1 MKLLC
6 GGAVRRIVALVFGL
20 GLIGP
25 ALATPSIVI
34 DVATGQVLEQDQA
47 TAVWFPAS
55 TTKLMTAYVALD
67 AVRKGR
73 ITLDTP
79 LVVSERAAEQAPSKM
94 GFRVGQEVTLRNALV
109 MLMVKS
115 ANDIAV
121 TIAEGVSGSVE
132 AFAGDMNRASATIG
146 MKESYWVNPNGL
158 PDDRQVSSARDL
170 ALLGRALLVDFPES
184 ADLYHIGA
192 FRIGRRIMP
201 THNGLLRQY
210 AGADGMKTGFT
221 CPAGYNLVASATR
234 GGKRLIAVVLGAPS
248 GAARTIRTASLF
260 DRAFAGAQPLGLA
273 TELPGPGVGPAPDQR
288 DKICLHRGKAHKQ
301 YVAEFEDA
309 PIQMVVDPTNR
320 LGQGSAGGLSPQPAA
335 AYQPIVVH
343 TGRVEGYAG
352 PVAKPR
358 DPSLAVGA
366 DDPSGPQLVPT
377 PMSEP
382 GKLVVWSA
390 AGSKAALAATDQDA
404 DAEEPHAKSGKHKAK
419 GKGRHN
425 ASAKAQDNAE
435 NGDESPDAGKAKPRK
450 HGPGKAKHH
459 HSSHST
465 AAAGR
470 GQLAEAQ

>member
-6 GGAVRRIVALVFGL
+6 GGAVGRIVALVFGL

-132 AFAGDMNRASATIG
+132 AFAGEMNQASAAIG

-158 PDDRQVSSARDL
+158 PDDRQVTSARDL

-201 THNGLLRQY
+201 THNGLLKQY
-210 AGADGMKTGFT
+210 PGADGMKTGFT

-234 GGKRLIAVVLGAPS
+234 GGKRLITVVLGAPS
-248 GAARTIRTASLF
+248 GMARTLRTAALF
-260 DRAFAGAQPLGLA
+260 DRAFAGAQPQGSA
-273 TELPGPGVGPAPDQR
+273 AALPGPGVGPAPDQR

-301 YVAEFEDA
+301 YVAEFEEA
-309 PIQMVVDPTNR
+309 PIQIVADPAARTGEGSGGR
-320 LGQGSAGGLSPQPAA
+320 LGSQTIAFE
-335 AYQPIVVH
+335 PIVVH
-343 TGRVEGYAG
+343 TGREDGYVG
-352 PVAKPR
+352 PVARPR
-358 DPSLAVGA
+358 NPGLAVGA
-366 DDPSGPQLVPT
+366 DDPSGPQLVPA
-377 PMSEP
+377 PLAEA

-390 AGSKAALAATDQDA
+390 SGAKAVATAEQDA
-404 DAEEPHAKSGKHKAK
+404 DAEEPHAKPGKHKVKAK
-419 GKGRHN
+419 GHHHD
-425 ASAKAQDNAE
+425 SAKAAQDDT
-435 NGDESPDAGKAKPRK
+435 GDDSSDAPASKAKPRK

-459 HSSHST
+459 HSSRST
-465 AAAGR
+465 AAAR
-470 GQLAEAQ
+470 RSELAEAQ

>member
-6 GGAVRRIVALVFGL
+6 GGALSLIVALAIGL
-20 GLIGP
+20 GLAAP

-34 DVATGQVLEQDQA
+34 DVASGQVLEQDQA

-79 LVVSERAAEQAPSKM
+79 LVVSERATQQAPSKM
-94 GFRVGQEVTLRNALV
+94 GFRIGQQVTLRNALV

-132 AFAGDMNRASATIG
+132 AFAGEMNQASAAIG

-158 PDDRQVSSARDL
+158 PDDRQVTSARDL

-201 THNGLLRQY
+201 THNGLLKVY
-210 AGADGMKTGFT
+210 PGADGMKTGFT

-234 GGKRLIAVVLGAPS
+234 GSRRLITVVLGAPS
-248 GAARTIRTASLF
+248 GMARTLRTAELF
-260 DRAFAGAQPLGLA
+260 DRAFQGAQTQGA
-273 TELPGPGVGPAPDQR
+273 ASELPGPGVGPAPDQR
-288 DKICLHRGKAHKQ
+288 DKICLRRGKAYKQ

-309 PIQMVVDPTNR
+309 PIEMIGD
-320 LGQGSAGGLSPQPAA
+320 GGKKSSEGGAAHLKPQPLSFE
-335 AYQPIVVH
+335 PIVVH
-343 TGRVEGYAG
+343 TGPVEGYAG

-358 DPSLAVGA
+358 DPKLAVGA
-366 DDPSGPQLVPT
+366 DDPSGPKLVPA
-377 PMSEP
+377 PLAEP

-390 AGSKAALAATDQDA
+390 AGAKALATTEDDA
-404 DAEEPHAKSGKHKAK
+404 DAEQPHGKSGKHKLK
-419 GKGRHN
+419 GKGHPH
-425 ASAKAQDNAE
+425 ASAKAQDRAD
-435 NGDESPDAGKAKPRK
+435 NGDDASDAGAAKAKPHK
-450 HGPGKAKHH
+450 HGPGKAKHR
-459 HSSHST
+459 SSHST
-465 AAAGR
+465 ASAHSSR
-470 GQLAEAQ
+470 LAEAQ

>member
-1 MKLLC
+1 MKLLS
-6 GGAVRRIVALVFGL
+6 GGALRLIVAMALGL
-20 GLIGP
+20 GLATP
-25 ALATPSIVI
+25 VLATPSIVI

-79 LVVSERAAEQAPSKM
+79 LVVSQRATEQAPSKM
-94 GFRVGQEVTLRNALV
+94 GFRVGQQVTLRNALV

-115 ANDIAV
+115 ANDVAV

-132 AFAGDMNRASATIG
+132 AFAGEMNQASAAIG

-192 FRIGRRIMP
+192 LRIGRRIMP
-201 THNGLLRQY
+201 THNGLLKLY
-210 AGADGMKTGFT
+210 PGADGMKTGFT
-221 CPAGYNLVASATR
+221 CPAGYNLVASATH
-234 GGKRLIAVVLGAPS
+234 GSKRLITVVLGAPS
-248 GAARTIRTASLF
+248 GLARTLRTAELF
-260 DRAFAGAQPLGLA
+260 DRAFQGAQSQGLA
-273 TELPGPGVGPAPDQR
+273 ADLPGPGVGPAPDQR
-288 DKICLHRGKAHKQ
+288 DKICIHRGKAHKQ

-309 PIQMVVDPTNR
+309 PIEMVADPAKK
-320 LGQGSAGGLSPQPAA
+320 SSEGGGAHLNAQPLSFE
-335 AYQPIVVH
+335 PILVH
-343 TGRVEGYAG
+343 TGPVEGYAG

-358 DPSLAVGA
+358 DPKLAVGA
-366 DDPSGPQLVPT
+366 DDPSGPQLVSAPLA
-377 PMSEP
+377 EP

-390 AGSKAALAATDQDA
+390 SGAKALAAAEQDA
-404 DAEEPHAKSGKHKAK
+404 AVEETHGKGGKHKLK
-419 GKGRHN
+419 GKGHSH
-425 ASAKAQDNAE
+425 ASAKAQDGAE
-435 NGDESPDAGKAKPRK
+435 SGDDTSDAGAGKAKPHK

-459 HSSHST
+459 SSHST
-465 AAAGR
+465 AAAR
-470 GQLAEAQ
+470 GSRLAEAQ

>member
-1 MKLLC
+1 MKTLC
-6 GGAVRRIVALVFGL
+6 GGALRLIVALALGL
-20 GLIGP
+20 GLAAP
-25 ALATPSIVI
+25 VLATPSIVI

-55 TTKLMTAYVALD
+55 TSKLMTAYVALD

-79 LVVSERAAEQAPSKM
+79 LVVSQRALDQAPSKM
-94 GFRVGQEVTLRNALV
+94 GFRVGEEVTLRNALV

-132 AFAGDMNRASATIG
+132 AFAGEMNRASAAIG

-201 THNGLLRQY
+201 THNGLLKLY
-210 AGADGMKTGFT
+210 PGADGMKTGFT

-234 GGKRLIAVVLGAPS
+234 GSKRLITVVLGAPS
-248 GAARTIRTASLF
+248 GMARTLRTAELF
-260 DRAFAGAQPLGLA
+260 DRAFQGPQAQGLA
-273 TELPGPGVGPAPDQR
+273 AELPGPGVGPAPDQR
-288 DKICLHRGKAHKQ
+288 DKICIHRGKAHKQ
-301 YVAEFEDA
+301 YVAEFEEA
-309 PIQMVVDPTNR
+309 PIEMVADPAKKSSEAGATR
-320 LGQGSAGGLSPQPAA
+320 LTAQPLSFG
-335 AYQPIVVH
+335 PILVH
-343 TGRVEGYAG
+343 TGRVEGYVG
-352 PVAKPR
+352 PVARAR
-358 DPSLAVGA
+358 DPSLAIGA
-366 DDPSGPQLVPT
+366 DDPSGPQLVSAPLA
-377 PMSEP
+377 EP

-390 AGSKAALAATDQDA
+390 SGAKALAAAEQDA
-404 DAEEPHAKSGKHKAK
+404 ATEETH
-419 GKGRHN
+419 GKGGKRKLKGRGHHH
-425 ASAKAQDNAE
+425 SAKAEGGAE
-435 NGDESPDAGKAKPRK
+435 SGDDSPDSGAAKAKPHK

-459 HSSHST
+459 SARSP
-465 AAAGR
+465 AATGGSR
-470 GQLAEAQ
+470 LAEAQ

>member
-1 MKLLC
+1 M
-6 GGAVRRIVALVFGL
+6 
-20 GLIGP
+20 
-25 ALATPSIVI
+25 ATPSIVI

-79 LVVSERAAEQAPSKM
+79 LVVSERATEQAPSKM
-94 GFRVGQEVTLRNALV
+94 GFRAGQQVTLRNALV

-121 TIAEGVSGSVE
+121 TIAEGVSGSIE
-132 AFAGDMNRASATIG
+132 AFAGEMNQASAAIG

-201 THNGLLRQY
+201 THNGLLKQY
-210 AGADGMKTGFT
+210 PGADGMKTGFT

-234 GGKRLIAVVLGAPS
+234 GSKKLITVVLGAPS
-248 GAARTIRTASLF
+248 GAARTLRTAALF
-260 DRAFAGAQPLGLA
+260 DRAFQGAQPQGLA
-273 TELPGPGVGPAPDQR
+273 SELPGPGVGPAPDQR
-288 DKICLHRGKAHKQ
+288 DKICVRHGKAHKQ

-309 PIQMVVDPTNR
+309 PIQMLGDSAQKSGEGHLNAQPLAFDPV
-320 LGQGSAGGLSPQPAA
+320 L
-335 AYQPIVVH
+335 VH
-343 TGRVEGYAG
+343 TGPIEGYAG

-358 DPSLAVGA
+358 DPKLAVGA
-366 DDPSGPQLVPT
+366 DEPGGPQLVPA
-377 PMSEP
+377 PLAEP
-382 GKLVVWSA
+382 GKLTVWGAGGRAFAAA
-390 AGSKAALAATDQDA
+390 AGQD
-404 DAEEPHAKSGKHKAK
+404 DAEEPHGKSGKHKAK
-419 GKGRHN
+419 GKGHHHD
-425 ASAKAQDNAE
+425 SAKAQDSAE
-435 NGDESPDAGKAKPRK
+435 SGDDSEPAKGKPRK

-459 HSSHST
+459 SSRST
-465 AAAGR
+465 AAAGGSR
-470 GQLAEAQ
+470 VAEAR

>member
-6 GGAVRRIVALVFGL
+6 GGALRLIVALVLGL
-20 GLIGP
+20 GLAAP

-79 LVVSERAAEQAPSKM
+79 LVVSERAIEQAPSKM
-94 GFRVGQEVTLRNALV
+94 GFRAGQEVTLRNALV

-121 TIAEGVSGSVE
+121 TIAEGVSGSIE
-132 AFAGDMNRASATIG
+132 AFAGEMNQASATIG

-158 PDDRQVSSARDL
+158 PDDRQVTSARDL

-201 THNGLLRQY
+201 THNGLLKLY
-210 AGADGMKTGFT
+210 PGADGMKTGFT

-234 GGKRLIAVVLGAPS
+234 GGKRIIAVVLGAPS

-260 DRAFAGAQPLGLA
+260 DRAFAGAQPQGLA
-273 TELPGPGVGPAPDQR
+273 ADLPGPGVGPAPDQR
-288 DKICLHRGKAHKQ
+288 EKICIHRGKAHKQ

-309 PIQMVVDPTNR
+309 PISMVGET
-320 LGQGSAGGLSPQPAA
+320 GSAASHLNAQPISFE
-335 AYQPIVVH
+335 PIVVH
-343 TGRVEGYAG
+343 TGPVEGYNG
-352 PVAKPR
+352 PVAKAR
-358 DPSLAVGA
+358 DPKLAVGA
-366 DDPSGPQLVPT
+366 DNPAGPQLVPA
-377 PMSEP
+377 PLADP

-390 AGSKAALAATDQDA
+390 SGAKALATTDQDA
-404 DAEEPHAKSGKHKAK
+404 DAEEPHAKPGKHKAK
-419 GKGRHN
+419 GKTHHN
-425 ASAKAQDNAE
+425 ASAKAQD
-435 NGDESPDAGKAKPRK
+435 DAGDDSSDAPASKGKPHK

-459 HSSHST
+459 SSRST
-465 AAAGR
+465 AAMVASR
-470 GQLAEAQ
+470 VAEAK